1 MYMCRVLVPTYRYSS
16 SKNTIFF
23 VADSKQSKSDM
34 LPEIDEEK
42 ELQQHTGNSSSSTE
56 TLPLNKDEG
65 KTGAK
70 EMTDISSVV
79 VIIKLIIIT
88 VLCMQKCSAQC
99 IL

>member
-1 MYMCRVLVPTYRYSS
+1 MQGSCPHLQIYSS
-16 SKNTIFF
+16 SKTLFF
-23 VADSKQSKSDM
+23 GADSKQSKNDM
-34 LPEIDEEK
+34 LPEIDKEE

-79 VIIKLIIIT
+79 VIIKLIIIA
-88 VLCMQKCSAQC
+88 VLCMQKCSAQR